1 MSETHALVT
10 LYNPSEKE
18 FNNCRILS
26 QQVDTVILCDNSQE
40 SHETVF
46 QNEKNIIYITKNEN
60 LGLGAAFNV
69 ALKNDTYGWKDDDLI
84 IFFDQDSQIGE
95 DYIQALQDE
104 YRKIETLIPNLGCL
118 GPVFYNTS
126 NGRTERPRQ
135 KKNITD
141 ETYEVSNTITSSL
154 MMRYGN
160 LKRIDFWNE
169 KVFLDLAD
177 WDLCWRMQKAGMV
190 CCMTEK
196 VVLHHSVGNGEK
208 KVGPIKLRVGQPF
221 REYYQTRDALYLLQ
235 ENYVPLKMRLRLIA
249 NVTIRP
255 VVHYLMLDDKKSR
268 MKFIRRGINDYKKGV
283 HGEYGHQR

>member
-1 MSETHALVT
+1 MSKTHALVT

-208 KVGPIKLRVGQPF
+208 KVGPIKLRVGQSF